1 MKYWSLLL
9 IILLSVS
16 FSSCDKDE
24 DVSESEQ
31 RVIDIEKIEAY
42 LETNNLNADK
52 TDSGLHYII
61 SSAGSGGYPN
71 LGSNVTVQYTG
82 RLLDG
87 TEFDSGT
94 ATFPLTNVIQGWQ
107 EGIPLFK
114 RGGRGQL
121 FIPSYIGYGASGSSS
136 GSIPPNSVLIFD
148 IYLIS
153 FN

>member
-1 MKYWSLLL
+1 MKYLSFIL
-9 IILLSVS
+9 IILVS
-16 FSSCDKDE
+16 ASFYSCDKE
-24 DVSESEQ
+24 ESVSQEEQ
-31 RVIDIEKIEAY
+31 LKTDIDKIEAY
-42 LETNNLNADK
+42 LKSNDLNADK
-52 TDSGLHYII
+52 TASGLHYII
-61 SSAGSGGYPN
+61 TNSGSGAHPN
-71 LGSNVTVQYTG
+71 LGSSVTVQYTG

-121 FIPSYIGYGASGSSS
+121 FIPSYIGYGVSGSS
-136 GSIPPNSVLIFD
+136 SIPPNSVLIFD
-148 IYLIS
+148 IYLVS

>member
-1 MKYWSLLL
+1 MKYLSFIL
-9 IILLSVS
+9 IIFISAS
-16 FSSCDKDE
+16 FYSCDKE
-24 DVSESEQ
+24 ESVSQEEQ
-31 RVIDIEKIEAY
+31 LKIDIDKIEAY
-42 LETNNLNADK
+42 LKSNDLTAEK

-61 SSAGSGGYPN
+61 TNSGSGAHPN

-121 FIPSYIGYGASGSSS
+121 FIPSYIGYGVSGSS
-136 GSIPPNSVLIFD
+136 SIPPNSVLIFD
-148 IYLIS
+148 IYLVS